1 VQFLFLLALVL
12 IVVWGLYSAV
22 QPRPVFVVRV
32 EDGKARAVRGKVTPA
47 FLQQIGETCD
57 RHAVRRGVVRGVANG
72 SRIAL
77 AFSGDIPPSCRQQ
90 LRNIWHLSGWSAGPS
105 RSRG

>member
-1 VQFLFLLALVL
+1 VQLLFLLALVL
-12 IVVWGLYSAV
+12 IVVWGLFSAL

-32 EDGKARAVRGKVTPA
+32 EAGKVRLVRGKVSQA

-57 RHAVRRGVVRGVANG
+57 RHGVRRGVVRGVANG

-77 AFSGDIPPSCRQQ
+77 TFSGAIPPNCRQQ
-90 LRNIWHLSGWSAGPS
+90 LRNLWHLTG
-105 RSRG
+105 